1 MDMQVVVVLSALTTR
16 AGNAHRG
23 TSMITGLVL
32 IAIGIIYL
40 VKPTLFRRGI
50 WLKTSI
56 AIRVLSE
63 ENYVRY
69 MRILG
74 VVLIVGGLV
83 IAIGAIV
90 SP

>member
-1 MDMQVVVVLSALTTR
+1 MI
-16 AGNAHRG
+16 AG
-23 TSMITGLVL
+23 IVL
-32 IAIGIIYL
+32 IAIGVIYL

-63 ENYVRY
+63 ENYIRY

-83 IAIGAIV
+83 LAIGAMF

>member
-1 MDMQVVVVLSALTTR
+1 MDTGA
-16 AGNAHRG
+16 
-23 TSMITGLVL
+23 SMIAGIVL
-32 IAIGIIYL
+32 IAIGVIYL

-63 ENYVRY
+63 ENYIRY

-83 IAIGAIV
+83 LAIGAIV